1 MNYPYSKRKIR
12 CWAVI
17 DGKEYEVTRVTTEF
31 ALNSIPSATVSL
43 VPGVNVNDGKPSTAH
58 DLEDNITSFRHPIEI
73 WSTYEIEDEFR
84 GDYEFTPD
92 VNGINS
98 LMFEGYI
105 TGFGY
110 QRSAS
115 GIAFSLAIEHWLSD
129 LTASSM
135 ISASTHSMTAGDLQR
150 SVILQN
156 NKVGARKAPGT
167 LLAMSYVSQKL
178 GDGASIVADLWENGI
193 KKIATEGANSDSLV
207 ELDVQVG
214 NACAADSRNAAAL
227 KALSRMSGTLNI
239 RLVGADAQSIGNAI
253 KQDLAKIFLEDLA
266 GQTAWDNIISS
277 SANYMFAVV
286 PKVSDAIVVPFCPS
300 LSVSIDAGPFKEIPA
315 EQIENISISGDMPRT
330 IRGVALL
337 FSQASAINVAP
348 GNKDT
353 GITLNKPGGV
363 YIAETEGCKGTIIY
377 KYSPGWVANTGPID
391 LSNNACN
398 KPPIRTTT
406 QTNAGNESDKPTAT
420 QQAVNKARFRDALA
434 KSIYCIEVL
443 KGRQGTIT
451 GPYRT
456 DIGVGSL
463 IRFELPATAN
473 VANSVSSVFVGMVLK
488 VLCSIDAQASQSST
502 TFTVGYV
509 RTDHEDS
516 LNVITVTEHPIYND
530 PPWRGTSLDSG
541 AIA

>member
-17 DGKEYEVTRVTTEF
+17 DGTEYEVTRVTTEF

-43 VPGVNVNDGKPSTAH
+43 VPGVNVNDGKTSTAH
-58 DLEDNITSFRHPIEI
+58 DLEDSITSLRYPIEI
-73 WSTYEIEDEFR
+73 WSTYEIESEF
-84 GDYEFTPD
+84 GTGYEFTPD
-92 VNGINS
+92 VARS

-115 GIAFSLAIEHWLSD
+115 GIAFSLAVEHWLSD

-135 ISASTHSMTAGDLQR
+135 ISSSTHSMTAGDLQR
-150 SVILQN
+150 SVILQRI
-156 NKVGARKAPGT
+156 KPGT
-167 LLAMSYVSQKL
+167 RNLGNTFGLSYVNGTL
-178 GDGASIVADLWENGI
+178 GGGANIVANLWENGI
-193 KKIATEGANSDSLV
+193 KKVAVEGASNDQLA
-207 ELDVQVG
+207 ELG
-214 NACAADSRNAAAL
+214 IESGTSCGPNSRNAAAL
-227 KALSRMSGTLNI
+227 GALARMSGTLSL
-239 RLVGADAQSIGNAI
+239 RLIGADSQSIGNAI
-253 KQDLAKIFLEDLA
+253 VQDLSKIFLEDLA
-266 GQTAWDNIISS
+266 GQTAWDNIIAS

-286 PKVSDAIVVPFCPS
+286 PKVSDALVVPFCPS
-300 LSVSIDAGPFKEIPA
+300 LSINNDDGPFKEIPS

-337 FSQASAINVAP
+337 FTQESAINLAP
-348 GNKDT
+348 GAKDT

-363 YIAETEGCKGTIIY
+363 YIANTKECKGTILY
-377 KYSPGWVANTGPID
+377 KYCPGWIANTGPID

-398 KPPIRTTT
+398 KPPIK
-406 QTNAGNESDKPTAT
+406 AAT
-420 QQAVNKARFRDALA
+420 QPETGNPGDRPTSAQQAANKAPFRDAVA
-434 KSIYCIEVL
+434 KAIYCIEVL

-463 IRFELPATAN
+463 IRFELPATTN
-473 VANSVSSVFVGMVLK
+473 VSGSESSYFVGMVLK
-488 VLCSIDAQASQSST
+488 VVCSIDAQASQSST
-502 TFTVGYV
+502 TFTLGYV
-509 RTDHEDS
+509 RTAYEDS
-516 LNVITVTEHPIYND
+516 LKVITVTEHPIYND
-530 PPWRGTSLDSG
+530 PPFRGASLDSG

>member
-17 DGKEYEVTRVTTEF
+17 DGKEYEIARVTTEF
-31 ALNSIPSATVSL
+31 SLNSIPSATVSL

-58 DLEDNITSFRHPIEI
+58 DLEDNITALRQPIEI
-73 WSTYEIEDEFR
+73 WSTYEIESEFR

-115 GIAFSLAIEHWLSD
+115 GIAFSLAVEHWLSD

-135 ISASTHSMTAGDLQR
+135 ISSSTHSMTAGDLQR
-150 SVILQN
+150 SVILQRI
-156 NKVGARKAPGT
+156 KPGT
-167 LLAMSYVSQKL
+167 RAFGNTFNLSYVNSTL
-178 GDGASIVADLWENGI
+178 GGGANIASDLWENGI
-193 KKIATEGANSDSLV
+193 KKIAIEGASNDQLA
-207 ELDVQVG
+207 ELDTDAG
-214 NACAADSRNAAAL
+214 TSCGPNSRNAAAL
-227 KALSRMSGTLNI
+227 GALARMSGTLSL
-239 RLVGADAQSIGNAI
+239 RLIGADSQSIGNAI
-253 KQDLAKIFLEDLA
+253 VQDLSKIFLEDLA
-266 GQTAWDNIISS
+266 GQTAWDNIIAS

-300 LSVSIDAGPFKEIPA
+300 LSINSDDGPFKEIPS

-337 FSQASAINVAP
+337 FTQESAINLAP
-348 GNKDT
+348 GTKDT

-363 YIAETEGCKGTIIY
+363 YIANTKECKGTILY
-377 KYSPGWVANTGPID
+377 KYCPGWIANTGPID
-391 LSNNACN
+391 LSDNSCN
-398 KPPIRTTT
+398 KPPIKSGV
-406 QTNAGNESDKPTAT
+406 QPEAGIAGNKPTSA
-420 QQAVNKARFRDALA
+420 QQAENKASFRDAVA
-434 KSIYCIEVL
+434 KAIYCIEVL

-463 IRFELPATAN
+463 IRFELPATTN
-473 VANSVSSVFVGMVLK
+473 ISKSESSYFVGMVLK
-488 VLCSIDAQASQSST
+488 VVCSIDAQASQSST
-502 TFTVGYV
+502 TFTLGYV
-509 RTDHEDS
+509 RTAYEDS
-516 LNVITVTEHPIYND
+516 LKVITVTEHPMYNG

>member
-17 DGKEYEVTRVTTEF
+17 DGTEYEVARVTTEF

-43 VPGVNVNDGKPSTAH
+43 VPGVNVSDGKPSTAH
-58 DLEDNITSFRHPIEI
+58 DLQDSITSLRYPIEI
-73 WSTYEIEDEFR
+73 WSTYEIESEF
-84 GDYEFTPD
+84 GAGYEFTPD
-92 VNGINS
+92 VARS

-115 GIAFSLAIEHWLSD
+115 GIAFSLAVEHWLSD

-135 ISASTHSMTAGDLQR
+135 ISSSTHSMTAGDLQR
-150 SVILQN
+150 SVILQRI
-156 NKVGARKAPGT
+156 KPGT
-167 LLAMSYVSQKL
+167 RAYGSTFNLSYAKSTL
-178 GDGASIVADLWENGI
+178 GSGANIVANLWENGI
-193 KKIATEGANSDSLV
+193 KKLAVEGASSDQLAELGV
-207 ELDVQVG
+207 ESGTLCG
-214 NACAADSRNAAAL
+214 GPDSRNAAAL
-227 KALSRMSGTLNI
+227 GALDRMSGTLNL
-239 RLVGADAQSIGNAI
+239 RLIGADSQSIGNAI
-253 KQDLAKIFLEDLA
+253 VQDLSKIFLEDLA
-266 GQTAWDNIISS
+266 GQTAWDNIIAS

-300 LSVSIDAGPFKEIPA
+300 LSINSDDGPFKEILS

-337 FSQASAINVAP
+337 FTQESAINLAP
-348 GNKDT
+348 GTKDT

-363 YIAETEGCKGTIIY
+363 YIANTKECKGTILY
-377 KYSPGWVANTGPID
+377 KYCPGWIANTGPID
-391 LSNNACN
+391 LSDNACN
-398 KPPIRTTT
+398 KPPIRSNVQPAT
-406 QTNAGNESDKPTAT
+406 GNPSNKPTAN
-420 QQAVNKARFRDALA
+420 QQAENKAPFRDAVA
-434 KSIYCIEVL
+434 KAIYCIEVL

-463 IRFELPATAN
+463 IRFELPATTN
-473 VANSVSSVFVGMVLK
+473 VSNSEASYFVGMVLK
-488 VLCSIDAQASQSST
+488 VLCSIDAQSSQSST
-502 TFTVGYV
+502 TFTLGYV
-509 RTDHEDS
+509 RTAYEDS
-516 LNVITVTEHPIYND
+516 LKVITVAEHPMYND